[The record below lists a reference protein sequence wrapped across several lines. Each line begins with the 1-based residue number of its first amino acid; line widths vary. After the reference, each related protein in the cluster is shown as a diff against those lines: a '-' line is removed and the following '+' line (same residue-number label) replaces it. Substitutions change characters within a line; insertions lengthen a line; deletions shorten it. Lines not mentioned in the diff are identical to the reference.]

1 MIDKKRKELIK
12 KYKNFCADC
21 NKPCNWFRNK
31 KCQKEKKKLLK
42 QIKNL

>member
-1 MIDKKRKELIK
+1 MIDKKQRELIK
-12 KYKNFCADC
+12 KYKIFCIGC

-31 KCQKEKKKLLK
+31 KCQKEKRELLK